1 MIRAALADKQR
12 LVADILHVPHSE
24 LDSASEL
31 LSETDGEK
39 EARLLVMT
47 AIAQGLFLAIQY
59 KLYIF
64 NLILMF
70 FFLNT
75 ASQLTAVLNESLR
88 ISEEEAIAAV
98 SADPM
103 PATSPSSPRSGRRI
117 NRMPGA
123 PTSKLLAITS
133 TLNKDLTQLLVG
145 PLITFL
151 YFENLKNNKFCFFLN
166 VKIGYRHES
175 RRRARPV
182 ASRITE
188 NARPIS

>member
-47 AIAQGLFLAIQY
+47 AIAQGLFLASY

-70 FFLNT
+70 FFKY
-75 ASQLTAVLNESLR
+75 SF
-88 ISEEEAIAAV
+88 
-98 SADPM
+98 SAHGCVEWEF
-103 PATSPSSPRSGRRI
+103 T
-117 NRMPGA
+117 N
-123 PTSKLLAITS
+123 
-133 TLNKDLTQLLVG
+133 
-145 PLITFL
+145 
-151 YFENLKNNKFCFFLN
+151 
-166 VKIGYRHES
+166 
-175 RRRARPV
+175 
-182 ASRITE
+182 
-188 NARPIS
+188 